1 MRSFPQHL
9 NNKNGSTV
17 ISMLSVVIVIGVL
30 LETTGFG
37 DIIENNLFFSKVRAK
52 EARDLISYRLE
63 KYASLPITIRNSLAA
78 PENSNLRNCVLG
90 TTALACLA
98 DGTEY
103 PLSLY
108 SPSSPGSSSLL
119 IAGPGP
125 VTGSSQPVLYDLK
138 GNICQTG
145 TLVATATCPFEV
157 SATFTAKCPVAS
169 GSLCTTADS
178 ISVHYTVQTPASLTS
193 ASGGGRHLILAA
205 ISNAASSVQIKDILP
220 PAYGYVPGNIIT
232 SSLIASGISSTLVT
246 LNTPISSYDQV
257 LAVIQQA
264 IGGDAIMA
272 KAIADYV
279 YTKNSITDVSL
290 ITALAV
296 FWKQNMAAAQ
306 GAADWVEWSL
316 SVGETVNA
324 TEVDN
329 IAKATAWISDPMI
342 GYQLAYADQT
352 DITDAKAI
360 VNALAGV
367 TNYQVIQVAAE
378 LQISN
383 FTLIQSLTTAYA
395 TLGYSTYEWA
405 YPLAEWADST
415 NTTDVAALITYAS
428 SSTYQPVVEAPPG
441 PTANATGGGGTTT
454 SVSSTS
460 ATPAPSS
467 GSLTSACTTN
477 TSCGTSWGL

>member
-1 MRSFPQHL
+1 MRSLPRHL

-17 ISMLSVVIVIGVL
+17 ISMLSVVIFISVL

-37 DIIENNLFFSKVRAK
+37 EIIENNLFFSKVRAK

-119 IAGPGP
+119 IAGSGP
-125 VTGSSQPVLYDLK
+125 VTGSSHPVLYDLK

-145 TLVATATCPFEV
+145 TLVANAACPFEV
-157 SATFTAKCPVAS
+157 YATFTAKCPVAS
-169 GSLCTTADS
+169 AALCTIADS
-178 ISVHYTVQTPASLTS
+178 ISVHYTVQTPASLAS
-193 ASGGGRHLILAA
+193 ASGGGSHLILAA
-205 ISNAASSVQIKDILP
+205 ISNAATSVQIKDILP

-232 SSLIASGISSTLVT
+232 SSLISSGVSATVVA

-272 KAIADYV
+272 KAIADYI

-296 FWKQNMAAAQ
+296 LWKQNMAAAQ
-306 GAADWVEWSL
+306 GAADWVEWSI
-316 SVGETVNA
+316 SVGETVSA
-324 TEVDN
+324 AEVDN

-367 TNYQVIQVAAE
+367 TNYQVIQIAAE

-383 FTLIQSLTTAYA
+383 VTLIQSLTTAYA

-428 SSTYQPVVEAPPG
+428 SPTYQPVVERPPG
-441 PTANATGGGGTTT
+441 PTANATGGGTST

-467 GSLTSACTTN
+467 GSLTSACSTN